1 MTAPNQRER
10 ILPRL
15 IEDEMKESFIDYSMS
30 VIVQRAL
37 PDVRDGLKPVHRR
50 ILYAMHELG
59 LQPGRPHKKSA
70 TVVGD
75 VLGKYHPH
83 GDTAV
88 YDALVRMV
96 QEFSLRY
103 PLVDG
108 QGNFGSVDGDSAAAY
123 RYTEARLTALA
134 VSMLEDIDKDTVG
147 WAPNFDDRLEEPT
160 VLPSKLPNLLING
173 SSAIAVGMATNVP
186 PHNLAEVATGLRY
199 LIDNPDCEIL
209 DLRKHILGPD
219 FPTGGFIYGRDG
231 IRECYETGRGRIVMR
246 ARAQV
251 EEKESSGKI
260 QIVVTEIPFMV
271 NKSRLIEQIVELV
284 RQKKVTDIADLRD
297 ESDRDGMRVV
307 IVLKRDGN
315 PDVVLNQLYKHT
327 QMQTTFGAIVLA
339 LVDGQ
344 PRIMNLKEVL
354 QHFINHR
361 HEVITSRTAYDLQHA
376 QAREHILEGLKIA
389 VDNIDE
395 VVKTIRKAKD
405 VPSADAALRERFGL
419 SEKQSEAILNMR
431 LARLTALEIDKLDAE
446 LKELRALIKQ
456 LKAILAS
463 KPKRMDILKAELDE
477 LVKKFGNDRRTEIVA
492 DVGDFSIEDLIA
504 EEDMVVTISRSG
516 YIKRIPVTT
525 YRRQRR
531 GGRGLNGM
539 GTKEDDWV
547 EHLFIASTHDYVL
560 FFTNNGQ
567 IYWLKVYDIPQGG
580 RAARGK
586 PIINLIQIGASERI
600 AAFVSVRDFDDNR
613 SLMFA
618 TAKGLVKKT
627 TLSAYGNPR
636 ASGINAINIET
647 DDELIDVRVT
657 DGSNDVVLATSA
669 GMSIRFSEKDARPMG
684 RATTGVRGIQLE
696 ADDRVIGMVVIRR
709 DATLLTVTERGL
721 GKRSQLSDYRIQK
734 RGGKGIITLR
744 RTERTGSV
752 VALKEVLPDDE
763 LMLVTR
769 QGVIIRLPVEGIR
782 VIGRNT
788 QGVKVMNLDA
798 GDTVMDVARV
808 VREDDD
814 DVVEAAEVVAEGRDQ
829 REMPI

>member
-59 LQPGRPHKKSA
+59 LQPGRPYKKCA

-134 VSMLEDIDKDTVG
+134 VAMLEDIDKGTVD

-173 SSAIAVGMATNVP
+173 SSGIAVGMATNVP
-186 PHNLAEVATGLRY
+186 PHNLAEVAAGLRH
-199 LIDNPDCEIL
+199 LIDNPECEISE
-209 DLRKHILGPD
+209 LRRHILGPD
-219 FPTGGFIYGRDG
+219 FPTGGFIYGREG
-231 IRECYETGRGRIVMR
+231 IKECYETGRGRIVMR

-251 EEKESSGKI
+251 EEKESSGKV

-271 NKSRLIEQIVELV
+271 NKSRLIEQIVDLV

-327 QMQTTFGAIVLA
+327 QMQTTFGAIMLA

-354 QHFINHR
+354 QHFVDHR
-361 HEVITSRTAYDLQHA
+361 HEVITQRTEHDLQQA
-376 QAREHILEGLKIA
+376 LAREHILEGLKIA

-395 VVKTIRKAKD
+395 VVKIIRKAKD
-405 VPSADAALRERFGL
+405 VPSADDALRRRFGL
-419 SEKQSEAILNMR
+419 SERQSEAILNMR
-431 LARLTALEIDKLDAE
+431 LARLTAPEIGKLDAE
-446 LKELRALIKQ
+446 LKELRALIKEF
-456 LKAILAS
+456 KGILAS
-463 KPKRMDILKAELDE
+463 KPKRMEILKAELAE
-477 LVKKFGNDRRTEIVA
+477 SLKKFGNDRRTEIVA
-492 DVGDFSIEDLIA
+492 DIGEFSIEDLIA
-504 EEDMVVTISRSG
+504 EEDMVVTISHSG

-586 PIINLIQIGASERI
+586 PIINLIQIGAKERI

-627 TLSAYGNPR
+627 VLSAYGNPR
-636 ASGINAINIET
+636 ASGINAINIEAG
-647 DDELIDVRVT
+647 DELIDVRVT
-657 DGSNDVVLATSA
+657 DGSNDVVLATCA

-721 GKRSQLSDYRIQK
+721 GKRSHLSDYRIQR

-744 RTERTGSV
+744 RTDKTGSV

-788 QGVKVMNLDA
+788 QGVKVINLDA

-808 VREDDD
+808 VKEDDEA
-814 DVVEAAEVVAEGRDQ
+814 VEVAEVIAEGRSQ
-829 REMPI
+829 REMEI